1 MEEMSGSL
9 YMIFFS
15 NFETM
20 QKKVSG
26 KFVQF
31 YEITNVLDPYYTEYY
46 SANKKETIFLLLL
59 GIG

>member
-1 MEEMSGSL
+1 
-9 YMIFFS
+9 
-15 NFETM
+15 M